1 MTTLAR
7 LQHVEPYISDLRS
20 QIGFY
25 TGWIPNTY
33 ADTVSADNFYE
44 VLRKDMEVKR
54 CSNLLSL
61 MAAGEYFKVNHWH
74 NQIKA
79 LSAIVL
85 SNVRE
90 FLHARKS
97 LIEKGIVS
105 GLGIQK
111 KYYEETEINGLQGK
125 IQICNEMREVDR
137 RRLRIER
144 RPDNK

>member
-33 ADTVSADNFYE
+33 ADTVTADNFYE

-61 MAAGEYFKVNHWH
+61 MAAGEFFRVNHYD
-74 NQIKA
+74 IRVKA
-79 LSAIVL
+79 ISNIVL

-90 FLHARKS
+90 FLLLLFH
-97 LIEKGIVS
+97 VS
-105 GLGIQK
+105 CYCSILFMSNYII
-111 KYYEETEINGLQGK
+111 Y
-125 IQICNEMREVDR
+125 
-137 RRLRIER
+137 
-144 RPDNK
+144 